1 MTARQALRVTGAA
14 LLLAVGAGGLWL
26 TVDRLPGMVAG
37 PAVAQQAP
45 TPTRQPLYYR
55 DPSGGPDFSPM
66 PKKDS
71 QGRDYVPVYDETE
84 QAPSTPAPASA
95 PAALAPATP
104 AGQPLYYQDPSGRP
118 EYSAGPRITADG
130 RDFVAV
136 YEDPGAS
143 SRALAPASAPA
154 PAPPGGRGRI
164 LYYRHPMGLPDTS
177 PVPKKDSMGMDY
189 IPVYEDE
196 ANQPA
201 GAVTVSPE
209 RVQMLGVRTEAVTE
223 RAMTRAIR
231 AVGTIAVDERRLA
244 VVAPRFEGWIQR
256 LLVSETGQPVRR
268 GQPLFEVYS
277 PELAAAEQE
286 YVIARQ
292 AEGAMA
298 HADPAMRS
306 GTANIAAAALARLR
320 NFDLPAEEVARLRR
334 TGRVGNALT
343 LTSPM
348 DGVVLEKTALQG
360 MRFAPGD
367 TLYRIADLSTVWLL
381 ADVFEQDLGLV
392 GPGQE
397 ASIAMTAY
405 PDRRFSGKVT
415 FVYPTLNAATRT
427 ARVRIEIPNPE
438 QLLKPDMY
446 ATVEIAAPLGS
457 APVVA
462 VPDSALLD
470 SGTRQVVLVERAPGR
485 YEPRVVAPGRR
496 ADGQVEIRQGI
507 RAGEKVVVGANFLI
521 DAESNLRAALQSFA
535 PPPPPAPG
543 QEQPR

>member
-1 MTARQALRVTGAA
+1 MNRRLLGGACLLGMSTAGAA
-14 LLLAVGAGGLWL
+14 LWLAGDWL
-26 TVDRLPGMVAG
+26 PALTART
-37 PAVAQQAP
+37 AVAQQAP
-45 TPTRQPLYYR
+45 
-55 DPSGGPDFSPM
+55 SPA
-66 PKKDS
+66 
-71 QGRDYVPVYDETE
+71 R
-84 QAPSTPAPASA
+84 
-95 PAALAPATP
+95 
-104 AGQPLYYQDPSGRP
+104 QPLYYQDPSGRP
-118 EYSAGPRITADG
+118 EYSAAPRKAADG
-130 RDFVAV
+130 RDFVPV
-136 YEDPGAS
+136 YEDIGAPPQAAAPARAS
-143 SRALAPASAPA
+143 S
-154 PAPPGGRGRI
+154 GGHGRI
-164 LYYRHPMGLPDTS
+164 LYYRNPMGLPDTS

-196 ANQPA
+196 ANQPT
-201 GAVTVSPE
+201 GTVTVSPE
-209 RVQMLGVRTEAVTE
+209 RVQMLGVRTEAAAE
-223 RAMTRAIR
+223 RTMTRSIR

-256 LLVSETGQPVRR
+256 LLVNETGQPVRR

-306 GTANIAAAALARLR
+306 GTAGIAAAALARLR
-320 NFDLPAEEVARLRR
+320 NFDLPAEEVVRLRR
-334 TGRVGNALT
+334 TGRVSRTLT
-343 LTSPM
+343 LTAPM
-348 DGVVLEKTALQG
+348 DGVVLEKVAIQG

-397 ASIAMTAY
+397 ASIAITAY
-405 PDRRFSGKVT
+405 PDRRFTGKVT

-427 ARVRIEIPNPE
+427 AKVRIEIPNPE

-446 ATVEIAAPLGS
+446 ATVEVAAPLGS
-457 APVVA
+457 TPVVA
-462 VPDSALLD
+462 VPDSAVLD

-485 YEPRVVAPGRR
+485 YEPRPVATGRR

-507 RAGEKVVVGANFLI
+507 RAGERVVVGANFLI
-521 DAESNLRAALQSFA
+521 DAESNLRAALQPFAA
-535 PPPPPAPG
+535 PPTPTQEG
-543 QEQPR
+543 QRP

>member
-26 TVDRLPGMVAG
+26 SVYRLPGVVAG
-37 PAVAQQAP
+37 PAAAQQAP
-45 TPTRQPLYYR
+45 TSTRQPLYYR
-55 DPSGGPDFSPM
+55 DPSGGPDFSPT

-71 QGRDYVPVYDETE
+71 QGRDYVPVYAEAE
-84 QAPSTPAPASA
+84 EAPSASA
-95 PAALAPATP
+95 PAPATP
-104 AGQPLYYQDPSGRP
+104 ARLPLYYQDPSGRP
-118 EYSAGPRITADG
+118 EYSAGPRKTADG

-143 SRALAPASAPA
+143 SRAMAPASAPA

-164 LYYRHPMGLPDTS
+164 LYYRNPMGLPDTS

-201 GAVTVSPE
+201 GTVAVSPE
-209 RVQMLGVRTEAVTE
+209 RVQMLGVRTEVATE
-223 RAMTRAIR
+223 RAMTRTVR

-367 TLYRIADLSTVWLL
+367 ALYRIADLSTVWLL

-405 PDRRFSGKVT
+405 PDRRFTGKVT

-427 ARVRIEIPNPE
+427 ARVRVEIPNPE

-457 APVVA
+457 APVVV

-496 ADGQVEIRQGI
+496 ADGQVEVRQGI